1 MYLAPNL
8 FNYEHCRV
16 GYCSYLEALL
26 SQALCKICQ
35 LSLESSGLGLIL
47 VDAFLRPLWSM
58 CPLIWMT
65 SRHACGGNDGSL
77 ALCFSVGRSMGV
89 DSRFNSHNSIWM
101 TFGNASS

>member
-1 MYLAPNL
+1 
-8 FNYEHCRV
+8 
-16 GYCSYLEALL
+16 
-26 SQALCKICQ
+26 
-35 LSLESSGLGLIL
+35 
-47 VDAFLRPLWSM
+47 M

-101 TFGNASS
+101 TFGNA